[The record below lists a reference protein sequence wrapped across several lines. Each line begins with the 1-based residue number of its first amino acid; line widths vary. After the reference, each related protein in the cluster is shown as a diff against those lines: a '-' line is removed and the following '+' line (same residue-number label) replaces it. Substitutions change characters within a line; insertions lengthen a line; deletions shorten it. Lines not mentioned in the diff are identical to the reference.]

1 LLYSKKKGASPL
13 LQEEGYLTL
22 HVNMIETSVGP
33 PQSKKHTHP
42 KWVYKKYETYNT
54 NMESPKPNSLEK
66 PMGHNPP

>member
-1 LLYSKKKGASPL
+1 M
-13 LQEEGYLTL
+13 L
-22 HVNMIETSVGP
+22 HVNMIEASVGP

-42 KWVYKKYETYNT
+42 KWVYRKYETCNT